1 MSPGLPAGALPG
13 FRILTRAMLIRRV
26 GLALIVLAAAACVAL
41 AIGPRIISPHEI
53 FSVLFGG
60 DRSGSTSVIIF
71 DLRLPRIILAVSVG
85 SALAFTGTVFQA
97 LLRNPLAE
105 PYILGISNG
114 CVIGAILGI
123 ILGVSPFIHPILSFA
138 GGAIAVAAVLAIG
151 RDSFGLRSESM
162 LLGGTMVAA
171 IGAAVIFLLLH
182 IVGPQLRTAI
192 QWMLGDL
199 SSTQEG
205 LGYASGILFILL
217 LGASFFFG
225 GALNALA
232 LGDEEAASLGIN
244 VGRAR
249 AIAYIGASFVVGLT
263 VALCGAVGF
272 VGLVVPHILR
282 RIVGPDHRGLL
293 PLTVIGGGLF
303 LLFCDTIARSILP
316 VMDSTATE
324 LPVGAVTAM
333 VGAPLFIYLLRR
345 GAAQG
350 N

>member
-1 MSPGLPAGALPG
+1 MRTGRAPA
-13 FRILTRAMLIRRV
+13 FRVLTRAMLLRRV
-26 GLALIVLAAAACVAL
+26 GIGLLVLAAVGCAAL
-41 AIGPRIISPHEI
+41 AIGPHIISPLEF
-53 FSVLFGG
+53 FSGLGG
-60 DRSGSTSVIIF
+60 DASGSNHTVIF

-85 SALAFTGTVFQA
+85 AALAFTGTVFQA

-114 CVIGAILGI
+114 CVIGAMLGI
-123 ILGVSPFIHPILSFA
+123 VLGVSPFLHPVLSFV
-138 GGAIAVAAVLAIG
+138 GGAVAVLAVLAIG

-182 IVGPQLRTAI
+182 IVGPNLRTAV

-199 SSTQEG
+199 SSTQKG
-205 LGYASGILFILL
+205 LGYASGILFLL
-217 LGASFFFG
+217 LLVASFFCG
-225 GALNALA
+225 RALNALA
-232 LGDEEAASLGIN
+232 MGDEEAASLGVN
-244 VGRAR
+244 VVRAR
-249 AIAYIGASFVVGLT
+249 AIAYMAASFIVGLT

-293 PLTVIGGGLF
+293 PLAVIGGGVF
-303 LLFCDTIARSILP
+303 LLICDTVARSILP
-316 VMDSTATE
+316 AIDSSATE
-324 LPVGAVTAM
+324 LPVGAITAM
-333 VGAPLFIYLLRR
+333 IGAPLFIYLLRR

-350 N
+350 Q